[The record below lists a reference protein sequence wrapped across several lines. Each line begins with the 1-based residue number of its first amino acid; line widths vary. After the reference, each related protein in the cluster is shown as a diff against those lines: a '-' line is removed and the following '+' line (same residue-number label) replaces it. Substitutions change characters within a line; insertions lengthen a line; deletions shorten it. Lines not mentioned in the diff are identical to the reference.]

1 MGNKIKKNKIII
13 VAGPTCT
20 GKSNF
25 AIDIAK
31 EFDGEIVSLD
41 SVQVYKYLDIG
52 SAKIMPYEMQG
63 IPHYMIDEVM
73 PNVDLNVNE
82 FKKMA
87 VHYIDDIIMRGKLPI
102 LVGGTG
108 FYIRAILY
116 DTDFLVEDENTAK
129 SIREYYYNIYEKSG
143 IDAIY
148 KRLYDVDS
156 VSANTIERGNVRRLI
171 RALEFYE
178 LHSFP
183 ISTHN
188 EIEKNKDSKYDNLFF
203 VLNEERT
210 ALYDKINK
218 RVDEM
223 FDRGLVDEVKKIIK
237 IPVSKNNNSMKSIG
251 YRELFDYCDKDLDDD
266 NLLYDIKEKIK
277 QHTRNLAKRQL
288 TWFKAQKNILWA
300 KKNDDINQKI
310 KFFLCDNID
319 K

>member
-1 MGNKIKKNKIII
+1 MKNDKKKIIVI
-13 VAGPTCT
+13 AGPTCT
-20 GKSNF
+20 GKSEF
-25 AIDIAK
+25 AINIAK
-31 EFDGEIVSLD
+31 EFNGEIVSLD

-87 VHYIDDIIMRGKLPI
+87 VHYIDDIISREKLPI

-129 SIREYYYNIYEKSG
+129 SVREYYYSIYEKCG

-148 KRLYDVDS
+148 KKLYDVDS

-178 LHSFP
+178 LHNFP

-188 EIEKNKDSKYDNLFF
+188 EIEKNKECKYDNLFF
-203 VLNEERT
+203 VLSEDREK
-210 ALYDKINK
+210 LYEKING
-218 RVDEM
+218 RVEEM
-223 FDRGLVDEVKKIIK
+223 FDKGLIDEVKRIIK

-251 YRELFDYCDKDLDDD
+251 YRELFDYCYNNLDDD
-266 NLLYDIKEKIK
+266 KELKNIKEEIK
-277 QHTRNLAKRQL
+277 KHTRNLAKRQF
-288 TWFKAQKNILWA
+288 TWFRAQKNILWT
-300 KKNDDINQKI
+300 KKNDDVKQKI